1 MKMKQKKQGG
11 KKEMEEVEQE
21 LGSLI
26 ELTLSMEDE
35 VNKLMLG
42 M

>member
-1 MKMKQKKQGG
+1 MKQKKQGG

-42 M
+42 L